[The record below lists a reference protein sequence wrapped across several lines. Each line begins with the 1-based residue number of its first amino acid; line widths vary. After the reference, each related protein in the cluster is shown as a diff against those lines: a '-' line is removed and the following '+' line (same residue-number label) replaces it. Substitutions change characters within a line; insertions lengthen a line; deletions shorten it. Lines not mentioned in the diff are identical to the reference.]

1 MASTRIAYAPLSR
14 MKHALVLKGCVLIL
28 LTDVSIASAAGI
40 GPLRVHPTNPRYF
53 TDGTGKAI
61 YLTGSHTWANLQGF
75 ATRPFDFTAYLDFLQ
90 RYNHNFIRG
99 WVYWSGTTPLPW
111 RRTGPGTALD
121 GGPKFDLRQFDP
133 AFSDLLRSRVLA
145 ARERGVYISIML
157 FREHVTSRDQD
168 WLSHPFHR
176 DNNVNGIN
184 GDPNGDGEGLE
195 VLQLQDAAITA
206 LQEAYVKKV
215 VDTLN
220 DLDNV
225 LFEVGNELPA
235 STPFVYHFANLI
247 KTYEATKPK
256 QHPVGL
262 TAWNVGYP
270 VSRLSRWNAWG
281 EMVQSPADWISPGG
295 GTGGDWNTNPPA
307 TEGRKVIL
315 SDTDHFGPVKPDW
328 VWKSFLR
335 GLQPILMDSYTYGEP
350 DWYTAAEQ
358 EAMRKAM
365 GYTLTYATK
374 MNLAAMVPRSNLCS
388 STFCLI
394 NPGSEYLLYLPSD
407 SHWIESTRFLW
418 RVAPLLRPFLSRTA
432 TVDLS
437 ATSGELLVEWFNPNT
452 GVKTNGGT
460 AIGGGSRSFAA
471 PFAGNAVLYLKRK

>member
-1 MASTRIAYAPLSR
+1 MARTPIAYAPVSQI
-14 MKHALVLKGCVLIL
+14 KHTLILIECVIIL
-28 LTDVSIASAAGI
+28 LTNFTIVSGAGV

-53 TDGTGKAI
+53 ADGTGRAI

-75 ATRPFDFTAYLDFLQ
+75 ATRPFDFTAYLNFLKS
-90 RYNHNFIRG
+90 YNHNFIRG
-99 WVYWSGTTPLPW
+99 WMYWYGTTPLPW
-111 RRTGPGTALD
+111 RRTGPGTGYD
-121 GGPKFDLRQFDP
+121 GNPKFDLRQFDQ
-133 AFSDLLRSRVLA
+133 AFFDLLR
-145 ARERGVYISIML
+145 ARCVEARDRGVYISIML
-157 FREHVTSRDQD
+157 FREHITRRDQD
-168 WLSHPFHR
+168 WLSHPFHKE
-176 DNNVNGIN
+176 NNINGIN

-195 VLQLQDAAITA
+195 VLQLEIPAITA
-206 LQEAYVKKV
+206 LQKAYVKKV

-235 STPFVYHFANLI
+235 STQFVYHFANVI
-247 KTYEATKPK
+247 KKHEATKPK

-262 TAWNVGYP
+262 TAWNIGYP
-270 VSRLSRWNAWG
+270 VSRISQWNSWS
-281 EMVQSPADWISPGG
+281 EMVQSSADWISPGHG
-295 GTGGDWNTNPPA
+295 AGGDWNNSPPA
-307 TEGRKVIL
+307 TDGSKVVI
-315 SDTDHFGPVKPDW
+315 SDNDHFGPVKPSW

-358 EAMRKAM
+358 EAMRRAM

-374 MNLAAMVPRSNLCS
+374 VNLAAMVPRSDLCS
-388 STFCLI
+388 TTFCLI
-394 NPGSEYLLYLPSD
+394 NPGSEYLVYLPSD

-418 RVAPLLRPFLSRTA
+418 RFAPLLRPFLRRTA

-437 ATSGELLVEWFNPNT
+437 AASGEILVEWFNPNT

-471 PFAGNAVLYLKRK
+471 PFAGDAVLYLKRK